1 MSLLPKGA
9 TLSNMENLRSAN
21 KPNVSDQLL
30 EMACKEPDAVLKEL
44 ESRSNGLSMAE
55 AEARVKREGLNE
67 IAREKRQSPLM
78 RLWDNVRNPLVILLI
93 GLGILS
99 YLTGDLRAMI
109 VIFVM
114 VVLGIVLRFYQEMR
128 ADNAAEKLKAM
139 VNTTATVVRD
149 GKDAEVALKFLVPG
163 DIIRLNAGDMVP
175 ADMRILSAKDLF
187 LNQSALTGESLPL
200 EKKSTAAS
208 VEIQNP
214 LDL

>member
-1 MSLLPKGA
+1 MSLSPVGK
-9 TLSNMENLRSAN
+9 TLNNMEIHRSTN
-21 KPNVSDQLL
+21 KPKVSDQLL

-44 ESRSNGLSMAE
+44 ESQSNGLSTAE
-55 AEARVKREGLNE
+55 AEARVKHEGLNE

-149 GKDAEVALKFLVPG
+149 GRDVEIPLKT
-163 DIIRLNAGDMVP
+163 
-175 ADMRILSAKDLF
+175 LSAK
-187 LNQSALTGESLPL
+187 
-200 EKKSTAAS
+200 
-208 VEIQNP
+208 
-214 LDL
+214 